1 MRETPRRPDVRPPGR
16 QGMSQGAMK
25 NQRKAFLRDLLFLG
39 VVALITAVLLLMFP
53 EKKDPVFSASENFL
67 VEMLLIMPAVMVLMG
82 LFSVFVPDELI
93 VRYLGGNSGVKS
105 MLLAIFIGAFPT
117 GPLYVAFP
125 IAASLLKKGARV
137 ASVIA
142 FLSAWACIKIPQE
155 LVELQFLGAG
165 FMLARLTLTVVFVL
179 AMGLLIE
186 RIVGRELRDVPGIP
200 NPGKPEVSSGQKES
214 KR

>member
-1 MRETPRRPDVRPPGR
+1 MKGTRKEGR
-16 QGMSQGAMK
+16 KKGFVK
-25 NQRKAFLRDLLFLG
+25 DLMFLG
-39 VVALITAVLLLMFP
+39 ATLVVAVVLLLMYP
-53 EKKDPVFSASENFL
+53 DKREPVISSSAEFFA
-67 VEMLLIMPAVMVLMG
+67 EMILILPAVMVLMG
-82 LFSVFVPDELI
+82 LFAVFVPDDLI

-155 LVELQFLGAG
+155 LVELQFLGAE

-200 NPGKPEVSSGQKES
+200 NPEKPKVSRGQKES